1 MSALQPAASGAAAQ
15 SVPEPVVGE
24 RAQRSRSSEQ
34 AGVSAYARRLV
45 KTPLARFALASVGAL
60 VLMAVLADVLA
71 PYDPIKQNLNR
82 SLEAPSADH
91 LLGTDELGRDVLT
104 RVIYGARVSLQVGV
118 LAVGFALL
126 LGTLLGLLAGYL
138 PGSPLDHVVMRC
150 MDALLAFPAVVLAL
164 AITALLG
171 ADVRNAM
178 LAIGI
183 VGVPIFARL
192 VRGQVLA
199 VRRLDFVEAAREIG
213 ASHRR
218 IILRHILPNIVSAV
232 IVLASLRIAQAILVE
247 ATLSFLGMGV
257 QPPTPTWGIMLS
269 NGRAIL
275 QMAPWV
281 ALAPGAALFLAVLG
295 FNLLGDAIRDALD
308 PRLRV

>member
-1 MSALQPAASGAAAQ
+1 MSTLQTAAADAR
-15 SVPEPVVGE
+15 SSSEPVVGE
-24 RAQRSRSSEQ
+24 PAPRTRWSEQ
-34 AGVSAYARRLV
+34 AGVRVYARRLV
-45 KTPLARFALASVGAL
+45 QTPLARLALVIVGAL

-91 LLGTDELGRDVLT
+91 WLGTDELGRDVLT
-104 RVIYGARVSLQVGV
+104 RVLYGARISLQVGV

-138 PGSPLDHVVMRC
+138 PGTPLDHVVMRC

-213 ASHRR
+213 ASHQR
-218 IILRHILPNIVSAV
+218 IILSHILPNIVSAV